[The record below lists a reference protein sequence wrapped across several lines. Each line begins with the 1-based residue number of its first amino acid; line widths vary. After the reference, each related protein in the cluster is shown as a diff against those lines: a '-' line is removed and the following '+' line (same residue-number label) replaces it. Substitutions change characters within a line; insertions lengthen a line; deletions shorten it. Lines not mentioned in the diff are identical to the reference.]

1 MLYRTCLT
9 QSAKIAVFGVPL
21 FGSVLEGLLIDHYG
35 STVAK
40 VSRTALTITI
50 VCTHACI
57 IHTYTY
63 QTGKGCVELG
73 SKDNQRRTGS
83 SIHHLDYKH
92 CRTIIFGTL

>member
-40 VSRTALTITI
+40 VSRTALHYYDSVHT
-50 VCTHACI
+50 CMYHTH
-57 IHTYTY
+57 IHVSNRE
-63 QTGKGCVELG
+63 GM
-73 SKDNQRRTGS
+73 R
-83 SIHHLDYKH
+83 
-92 CRTIIFGTL
+92 